1 MCFLVQHKHEYESA
15 LKQIHQKVRP
25 HGFCSPLCIIH
36 ACRESERSDP
46 SVFFPSHA
54 AKDQLEEQRERV
66 LQAERLL
73 LHTLGFDFNVEHPYK
88 HLLHLAKRLNQSQ
101 DLPEDSSRSLTQVA
115 WNFANDRYVY
125 VP

>member
-1 MCFLVQHKHEYESA
+1 MTNA
-15 LKQIHQKVRP
+15 R
-25 HGFCSPLCIIH
+25 
-36 ACRESERSDP
+36 RESERSDP
-46 SVFFPSHA
+46 ADFFPSYA

-125 VP
+125 AP